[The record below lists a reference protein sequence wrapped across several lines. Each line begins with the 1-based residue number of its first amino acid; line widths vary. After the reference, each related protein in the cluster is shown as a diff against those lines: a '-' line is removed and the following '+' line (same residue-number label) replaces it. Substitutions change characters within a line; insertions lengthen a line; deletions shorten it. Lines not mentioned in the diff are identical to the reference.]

1 MPDPTSSSS
10 PTRRLHPLTLA
21 LGLLP
26 LATLSLDAHADLALA
41 TSKNCMGCHALNK
54 KLIGPAYSEIAAK
67 YKGRKDAESLL
78 TDKVLKGSSGV
89 WGTVAMPPATN
100 VSEAEA
106 KKLVA
111 WVLSQ

>member
-1 MPDPTSSSS
+1 MPDLTPS
-10 PTRRLHPLTLA
+10 PARRPFFLTLA
-21 LGLLP
+21 IGLLACAALP
-26 LATLSLDAHADLALA
+26 PDARADLALA

-89 WGTVAMPPATN
+89 WGTVAMPAATN